1 MNLHKIINRI
11 KEKKASK
18 RFDVEIPEFN
28 VKDCL
33 KEEGIKIRVKNS
45 EEKYL
50 DVIFKVSTKFSSDP
64 DGYGEDLESFAASF
78 SYTAKNGYTFEKKA
92 DTFKEDKENY
102 GFDSNLQ
109 ANKIKRLLSKMARN
123 DRITMTK
130 PAASSD
136 KNEII
141 ESKGGIFNDIVKK
154 CSAGLSRRLDALQR
168 QAESEHTRHNR
179 QEEQIKRNM
188 INDAFMGRYR

>member
-92 DTFKEDKENY
+92 DTFKKDKENY
-102 GFDSNLQ
+102 GFNSNLQ
-109 ANKIKRLLSKMARN
+109 ANKIKRLLSEMARN
-123 DRITMTK
+123 DRITMKK
-130 PAASSD
+130 PTVFVAAHYFA
-136 KNEII
+136 K
-141 ESKGGIFNDIVKK
+141 KRYFKFNLIGLQNGRKK
-154 CSAGLSRRLDALQR
+154 SLFFNKKAVR
-168 QAESEHTRHNR
+168 
-179 QEEQIKRNM
+179 
-188 INDAFMGRYR
+188 

>member
-78 SYTAKNGYTFEKKA
+78 SYTAKM
-92 DTFKEDKENY
+92 DTLSRKRLILLK
-102 GFDSNLQ
+102 
-109 ANKIKRLLSKMARN
+109 KIKK
-123 DRITMTK
+123 ITDLIVIYRPIKSNAYYRKWREM
-130 PAASSD
+130 
-136 KNEII
+136 I
-141 ESKGGIFNDIVKK
+141 E
-154 CSAGLSRRLDALQR
+154 LQ
-168 QAESEHTRHNR
+168 
-179 QEEQIKRNM
+179 
-188 INDAFMGRYR
+188 

>member
-1 MNLHKIINRI
+1 M
-11 KEKKASK
+11 
-18 RFDVEIPEFN
+18 
-28 VKDCL
+28 KDCL

-92 DTFKEDKENY
+92 DTFKKDKENY
-102 GFDSNLQ
+102 GFNSNLQ
-109 ANKIKRLLSKMARN
+109 ANKIKRLLSEMARN
-123 DRITMTK
+123 DRITMKK
-130 PAASSD
+130 PTASPD
-136 KNEII
+136 RNEII
-141 ESKGGIFNDIVKK
+141 EAKGGIFNDIVKK
-154 CSAGLSRRLDALQR
+154 CSAGLSQRLDALQR